1 MIFPSCT
8 HCHFNPRTR
17 EGCDYS
23 PRFVSHFGRII
34 SIHAP
39 ARGATP
45 ISYFNS
51 STASI
56 SIHAPAR
63 GATSDRVQRARAPRD
78 FNPRTREGCDV
89 SCLKVCKISIKYF
102 NPRTREGC
110 DTNASGVATFK
121 TQFQSTH
128 PRGVRPLHFVFTQF
142 SQLFQSTHPRGVRLM
157 FLSSKLMFAN
167 ISIHAPARGAT
178 LGLECWTSRLGNFN
192 PRTREGCDFLCRFFR
207 RNDDI
212 SIHAPARGATLRK
225 LRMLRQT
232 S

>member
-1 MIFPSCT
+1 MNFNPRTREGCDTALIFPSCT

-89 SCLKVCKISIKYF
+89 SCLNIYKV
-102 NPRTREGC
+102 
-110 DTNASGVATFK
+110 
-121 TQFQSTH
+121 FQSTH
-128 PRGVRPLHFVFTQF
+128 PRGVRHQRFGRSNVQD
-142 SQLFQSTHPRGVRLM
+142 
-157 FLSSKLMFAN
+157 A

-178 LGLECWTSRLGNFN
+178 PS
-192 PRTREGCDFLCRFFR
+192 LCFHTVFTI
-207 RNDDI
+207 I
-212 SIHAPARGATLRK
+212 SIHAPARGATYVPII
-225 LRMLRQT
+225 
-232 S
+232 